1 MVFLY
6 RDFQKAKK
14 NRPASWTVSPSFPT
28 AWQHL
33 LQALFPLGGIAPAKN
48 HYTIA

>member
-14 NRPASWTVSPSFPT
+14 KPSCILDGLPSFPT
-28 AWQHL
+28 AWRYL